1 MDEEQA
7 KTLPKWRLV
16 PFSTADGYRNMAIDE
31 VLLDEVI
38 QGKTPNT
45 IRFYKWEPSTATV
58 GKNQSLSA
66 EIDMDFANSN
76 GVQVVRRITGGGAVL
91 HDSQKEIT
99 YSIVVR
105 LSDIPQSIPS
115 PRTYD
120 DKVPQRYIAVLE
132 SLAQGLEN
140 LGYSI
145 DIGKIHCPVLL
156 SHGKKLS
163 GNAQIIR
170 KGVLL
175 QHGTILLDVDP
186 EFMYSVLK
194 APVGVSYSRMVQS
207 VRSKVTG
214 LLSLKTES
222 KEKKSIQEGE
232 LISAFQRSFEH
243 IFGMKLEEKPLTHE
257 EINAVS
263 QIVAQ
268 KYATLDWL
276 YKFP

>member
-1 MDEEQA
+1 MGENE
-7 KTLPKWRLV
+7 KIPKWRLI

-31 VLLDEVI
+31 ILLEEVI
-38 QGKTPNT
+38 QGKSPNT
-45 IRFYKWEPSTATV
+45 LRFYKWEPTTATI
-58 GKNQSLSA
+58 GKHQSLSA

-91 HDSQKEIT
+91 HDSDKEIT
-99 YSIVVR
+99 YSIIVR
-105 LSDIPQSIPS
+105 LSDIPQNINS

-120 DKVPQRYIAVLE
+120 LKVPQRYIAVLE
-132 SLAQGLEN
+132 SLAQGLEK

-156 SHGKKLS
+156 SQGKKLS

-170 KGVLL
+170 KDVLL

-194 APVGVSYSRMVQS
+194 APVGVSHSKMIQS

-214 LLSLKTES
+214 LNSINS
-222 KEKKSIQEGE
+222 KENSTKSIQESALLG
-232 LISAFQRSFEH
+232 AFQKSFEQ
-243 IFGMKLEEKPLTHE
+243 IFKMKLEEKSLTSE

-263 QIVAQ
+263 RLVAK
-268 KYATLDWL
+268 KYATLEWL
-276 YKFP
+276 RKFP